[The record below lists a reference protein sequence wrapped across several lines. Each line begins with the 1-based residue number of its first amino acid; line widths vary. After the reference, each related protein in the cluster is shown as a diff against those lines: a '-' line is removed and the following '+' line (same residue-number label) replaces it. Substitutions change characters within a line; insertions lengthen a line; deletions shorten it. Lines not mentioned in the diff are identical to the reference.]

1 MAGRIAARLS
11 ELGIVLPEAP
21 PPVASYVP
29 WVRSGRQVIVSGQ
42 IPVKDGTR
50 PYVGKLGGGV
60 SNADGQAAAR
70 LCAINL
76 LAQVSAALDGDLD
89 RVARVLRLGGFVN
102 ATADF
107 TEHSAIINGA
117 SELMVEVFG
126 EAGRHARF
134 AIGAP
139 SLPFNVAV
147 EIDGLFEVA

>member
-11 ELGIVLPEAP
+11 ELAITLPEAP
-21 PPVASYVP
+21 PPAANYVP
-29 WVRSGRQVIVSGQ
+29 WVRSGNQVIVAGQ
-42 IPVKDGTR
+42 IPVRDGKR

-76 LAQVSAALDGDLD
+76 LAQVRAAVDGDLD
-89 RVARVLRLGGFVN
+89 RVVRVLRLGGFVN

-107 TEHSAIINGA
+107 TEHPAIINAA
-117 SELMVEVFG
+117 SDLMVEVFG

-134 AIGAP
+134 AVGAP
-139 SLPFNVAV
+139 SLPFDVAV
-147 EIDGLFEVA
+147 EIDGLFEVR